1 MSKRPTIEG
10 EGDIT
15 VNGVKM
21 SVPQYNK
28 LPEMSGEGSFTMNG
42 NTSTIKGFNDVLD
55 GKNSPMATPKNN
67 TKNVMTQGVKANT
80 NWMNKAAYD
89 PETDSYAVRQVLN
102 NAGISDDDIKWDGTF
117 VSVGSNKYLPYKNLN
132 GVTYGSM
139 DDLHQFI
146 NAIYKEKGMPLVQAN
161 QYNNEYGLT
170 GLLSYNDAT
179 KEVLIDGKPVKY
191 SYIDKN
197 GNAWVEKSVLDEAY
211 RRAAEARGIKKGS
224 DIDADFEKKLDD
236 IQYERGQLA
245 EKIKS
250 WDYTEEDVKNDPEY
264 KARERLFRETA
275 MKSYLN
281 QIGEA
286 ASRNGGNLSSAAVL
300 AAGSAYNNNMNK
312 LDDIAASARDKAYT
326 RFIDGI
332 NAEKTALDMEREDA
346 KDIYSVE
353 HNANARELDYNNKM
367 REDAYNRIVR
377 NVQLEGAKEDLAQ
390 QSKDNEYKN
399 FGYAQTKAEVTGSY
413 TPEDKE
419 KYGLSGGPYDGAKEK
434 SKAEAEAQKY
444 VWDNYGKPMYQEQK
458 DIDTDAQIR
467 LDNNASA
474 QDIARLGVQHDYDM
488 IENAADIAARQAAA
502 LESEKITEDNEYYKN
517 IVKSAMTDYGFTPS
531 TTATSWEEA
540 AKQAIRYIAAGK
552 IELKNE
558 KKEWNGDIND
568 LFPELQGDGN
578 IIVLDEGAL
587 DDDEEE

>member
-197 GNAWVEKSVLDEAY
+197 GNAWVDESVLDEAY

-224 DIDADFEKKLDD
+224 DIDADFEKKLDN
-236 IQYERGQLA
+236 IQHERGQLA

-419 KYGLSGGPYDGAKEK
+419 KYGLSGGPFDGAKEK
-434 SKAEAEAQKY
+434 SKAEAEVQKY
-444 VWDNYGKPMYQEQK
+444 AWDNYGKPMYQEQK

-467 LDNNASA
+467 LNNNASA

-488 IENAADIAARQAAA
+488 QQLSAENAAYINRLYAEAGIN
-502 LESEKITEDNEYYKN
+502 EKNTNDTLL
-517 IVKSAMTDYGFTPS
+517 V
-531 TTATSWEEA
+531 EA
-540 AKQAIRYIAAGK
+540 AIENGYIPTGNSVDWSGLVDEASRHLAYKKYMEDKTEVQTSETFVGPLSPDVYKEAGGYS
-552 IELKNE
+552 EL
-558 KKEWNGDIND
+558 
-568 LFPELQGDGN
+568 
-578 IIVLDEGAL
+578 VDE
-587 DDDEEE
+587 DDEEEE